1 MKIAEISYDKRL
13 IDYIAASIDTGFEA
27 NKYESDFR
35 KEKSNLEYTW
45 KHYLIEINK
54 IFNFKDKFIY

>member
-27 NKYESDFR
+27 NNYECDYI
-35 KEKSNLEYTW
+35 KKKLNLEYTW
-45 KHYLIEINK
+45 KNYLIEINK
-54 IFNFKDKFIY
+54 IFNFKDKFI